1 MHDVLTHT
9 SPCIYLTY
17 FLSIEMK
24 VQYRLPSTRICVVK
38 YLCYNRLH
46 GICFKYNYVYR
57 NTNHINNDFYTQE
70 NKYSKKV
77 SFPKYS
83 STGCYSFSKKKSLA
97 SPIQLVIMILHSRV
111 KQIYQEIQKPTYL
124 TLPQTVTCSLIWTVM
139 IPTQGNVTN
148 CMNLQTHR
156 ETYKN
161 LCSIVMDIMC
171 SIQTSQ

>member
-1 MHDVLTHT
+1 MTISYLIFKNGDNLHEPNTVQLKNNNLYELRISSMHDVLTHT

-97 SPIQLVIMILHSRV
+97 SPI
-111 KQIYQEIQKPTYL
+111 
-124 TLPQTVTCSLIWTVM
+124 
-139 IPTQGNVTN
+139 
-148 CMNLQTHR
+148 
-156 ETYKN
+156 
-161 LCSIVMDIMC
+161 
-171 SIQTSQ
+171 